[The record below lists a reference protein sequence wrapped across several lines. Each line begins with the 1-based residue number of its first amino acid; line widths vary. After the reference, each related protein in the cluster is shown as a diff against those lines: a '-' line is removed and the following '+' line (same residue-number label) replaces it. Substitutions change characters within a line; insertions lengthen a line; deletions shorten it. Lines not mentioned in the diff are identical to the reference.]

1 MADQYIDN
9 FTATWNNVLTT
20 FHGVKLNVTDTNSSA
35 SSRLFT
41 FQIGGTDKIYA
52 LKTGA
57 LVSAS
62 TLTGTGLVLSSGGT
76 INFASSNVVLTHS
89 SAVLTVSTGDLRVT
103 TAGTNSA
110 SVVTVAGTQTL
121 LNKTIDGGVSTTAGA
136 VGSYMFANPDSGASA
151 TYEPGDTLAGSS
163 LEASG
168 INRVGQT
175 NDTEDALSGTW
186 QCMGYSARGAL
197 GADIY
202 NTLWVRT
209 V

>member
-9 FTATWNNVLTT
+9 FAATWNNVATT
-20 FHGVKLNVTDTNSSA
+20 FHGVKLNVTDTASSA

-52 LKTGA
+52 LKSGA

-103 TAGTNSA
+103 TAGTNAA

-121 LNKTIDGGVSTTAGA
+121 TNKTISGGVSTTAGA
-136 VGSYMFANPDSGASA
+136 VGSYMFAVPDTGASA
-151 TYEPGDTLAGSS
+151 TYEPGDTIAGSA

-168 INRVGQT
+168 ISITGGT
-175 NDTEDALSGTW
+175 TDTGDALSGTW
-186 QCMGYSARGAL
+186 QSMGYGGTGAL
-197 GADIY
+197 GTEIF